1 MFYRYSIV
9 GVLRFYKN
17 LLKYRCEEGRKMNDY
32 TFGNYILE
40 LRSRAGLSQSDLAAE
55 IGVTNKAVS
64 KWEVGKAKPS
74 IESTRKLAALFQ
86 VSVDDLLKKRED
98 IDQKEITKI
107 VITGG
112 PCAGKS
118 TAMSWIQ
125 NAFTQ
130 MGYSVLFVPE
140 TATELITGGV
150 APWTCGS
157 NGEFQKCQ
165 LRLQLDKEKVFR
177 QAAETMN
184 DKKMLIV
191 CDRGALDN
199 KAYMDSIEF
208 ASVLEYLGTNEIE
221 LRDNYDAVFHLVT
234 AAKGAKEF
242 YTTANN
248 SARTETV
255 DEAVSLDDKLI
266 SAWTGHPHL
275 RVIDNSS
282 NFEGKM
288 KRLIAE
294 ISSFLGEPEPF
305 EIERKFLIEYPD
317 IKWLASNPNCQRIE
331 IIQTYLKSDNDD
343 EVRVRQRGIDGHYIY
358 FLTTKRKVTDI
369 KRVEIERR
377 LSEGEYIRLLMNA
390 DTTKRQI
397 RKDRYCLTYENQYF
411 EIDVYPFWSD
421 KAIAEI
427 ELSDENADIVF
438 PKQIKVIQE
447 VTDDESFK
455 NASLAKI

>member
-1 MFYRYSIV
+1 M
-9 GVLRFYKN
+9 
-17 LLKYRCEEGRKMNDY
+17 
-32 TFGNYILE
+32 
-40 LRSRAGLSQSDLAAE
+40 
-55 IGVTNKAVS
+55 
-64 KWEVGKAKPS
+64 
-74 IESTRKLAALFQ
+74 
-86 VSVDDLLKKRED
+86 
-98 IDQKEITKI
+98 EITKI

-118 TAMSWIQ
+118 TAMSWVQ

-130 MGYSVLFVPE
+130 MGYTVLFVPE

-150 APWTCGS
+150 APWTCGT
-157 NGEFQKCQ
+157 NGEYQKCQ
-165 LRLQLDKEKVFR
+165 LRLQLDKEKVFE
-177 QAAETMN
+177 QAAKTM
-184 DKKMLIV
+184 DIQKVLIV

-199 KAYMDSIEF
+199 KAYMDSLEF
-208 ASVLEYLGTNEIE
+208 AQVLEYLGTNEIE

-234 AAKGAKEF
+234 AAKGAEEF

-255 DEAVSLDDKLI
+255 DEAAALDDKLI

-282 NFEGKM
+282 NFEDKM

-317 IKWLASNPNCQRIE
+317 IKWLESIPNCQRIE
-331 IIQTYLKSDNDD
+331 IIQTYLKSDNGD

-358 FLTTKRKVTDI
+358 FQTIKRKISDV

-377 LSEGEYIRLLMNA
+377 LSESEYIRLLMNA
-390 DTTKRQI
+390 DTTRRQI

-411 EIDVYPFWSD
+411 EIDVYPFWND

-427 ELSDENADIVF
+427 ELSDENADIKLQ
-438 PKQIKVIQE
+438 KQIKVIKE
-447 VTDDESFK
+447 VTDDESYK